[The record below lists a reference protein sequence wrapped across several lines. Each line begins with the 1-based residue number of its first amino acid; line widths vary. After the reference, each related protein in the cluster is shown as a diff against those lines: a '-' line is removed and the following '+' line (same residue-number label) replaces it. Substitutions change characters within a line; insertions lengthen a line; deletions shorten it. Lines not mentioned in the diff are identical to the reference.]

1 MKLIPIMQRLQQL
14 FGLANIQPSLKTQ
27 ASVSPERVVVE
38 RRSRFNPLR
47 ALTPEML
54 SRQLDAYAV
63 GYLREFAI
71 TAEKIEERD
80 DVLKTVAAKRKKA
93 VARRPWEILAVNHS
107 PEAQRHKQALEHFYN
122 HLTCTNATDENQ
134 QGSFQLLVRQMMDAV
149 GKGYAVHEIVW
160 KPGLKG
166 GEAGGAG
173 GVGKFMASDVPGVMS
188 GGSGISS
195 PAPHAPPAAPPL
207 TAEFRFV
214 PLWFFENTTGRL
226 RYLRS
231 NTDFQG
237 QPLEPGGWMIT
248 ITDPLMPASAV
259 AWMYKN
265 LSLKDWVTY
274 GERHGMP
281 GIRGVTNAARGS
293 AEWNEMVEAVEHF
306 ACEFAAVMSDQERIE
321 AIDLKGSGELP
332 YPGLIERL
340 DRALAALWRGSD
352 LSTISRSEGLG
363 ASLQHSESVLLE
375 QDDGQ
380 MLSETFNLY
389 VDRYV
394 IRYLFGEDA
403 EPLAYLRILVP
414 DPPNV
419 AQDLKIDEFLVRH
432 GARLSVTNALER
444 YQRPAA
450 NPEEE
455 VLSAARPNLSSKSPP
470 P

>member
-1 MKLIPIMQRLQQL
+1 MKIIPTIQRFL
-14 FGLANIQPSLKTQ
+14 GLANSQSALKIQP
-27 ASVSPERVVVE
+27 SVSPERVVVE
-38 RRSRFNPLR
+38 RRARFNPLR
-47 ALTPEML
+47 SLTPERL

-63 GYLREFAI
+63 GYLRDFAI

-93 VARRPWEILAVNHS
+93 VARRPWEILALNNS
-107 PEAQRHKQALEHFYN
+107 PQAQQHKRALEYFYS
-122 HLTCTNATDENQ
+122 HLTCTHATDENQ

-160 KPGLKG
+160 KPG
-166 GEAGGAG
+166 
-173 GVGKFMASDVPGVMS
+173 S
-188 GGSGISS
+188 SS
-195 PAPHAPPAAPPL
+195 PSPLPVPSL

-214 PLWFFENTTGRL
+214 PLWFFENTTGQL
-226 RYLRS
+226 RYLRA
-231 NTDFQG
+231 NTDLRG
-237 QPLEPGGWMIT
+237 QALEPGGWMIT
-248 ITDPLMPASAV
+248 TTDPLMPASAV

-274 GERHGMP
+274 CERHGMP
-281 GIRGVTNAARGS
+281 GIRGVTSAPRGS

-321 AIDLKGSGELP
+321 AIDLKGAGELP

-352 LSTISRSEGLG
+352 LSTISRGEGLG
-363 ASLQHSESVLLE
+363 ASLQHSESILLE

-380 MLSETFNLY
+380 LLSETFNLY
-389 VDRYV
+389 VDRHV
-394 IRYLFGEDA
+394 IRYLFGETT

-419 AQDLKIDEFLVRH
+419 DQDLKIDEFLVNH
-432 GARLSVTNALER
+432 GARLSVANALER
-444 YQRPAA
+444 YHRPSADA
-450 NPEEE
+450 REE
-455 VLSAARPNLSSKSPP
+455 VLTRTVVPRQPEPKTL
-470 P
+470 